1 MRYLISLE
9 GEFYKIID
17 GKEKMQQYLKN
28 YANLLKKRKCK
39 NVDQWLQ
46 EMLENGFSNVYTYF
60 PEFVIPFDKW
70 QIKKY

>member
-9 GEFYKIID
+9 GELYKIIE
-17 GKEKMQQYLKN
+17 GEKEMQQYLTD
-28 YANLLKKRKCK
+28 YANSLKQRKCK

-60 PEFVIPFDKW
+60 PEFVIPFDEW
-70 QIKKY
+70 QVEK